1 MKPLMI
7 GIAGGTGSGKTTAA
21 RAVAAGLPET
31 HVTILEHDSYYR
43 DRSHMTP
50 AERDALNFDHP
61 ESLETELLIQHLA
74 ELRAGKEVDIPIYD
88 FATHTRKKETRR
100 VRPTPVVLLEGILVF
115 VEPALCQLLD
125 IRIFVDT
132 DADVR
137 VLRRIRRD
145 IEERGR
151 TLDSVVDQYF
161 KTVRP
166 MHNQFVEPSK
176 RAADLILPESAN
188 MDVAIGVI
196 LARLRAGL
204 S

>member
-151 TLDSVVDQYF
+151 TLDSVVEQYF
-161 KTVRP
+161 KSVRP

>member
-74 ELRAGKEVDIPIYD
+74 ELRAGREVDIPIYD

-151 TLDSVVDQYF
+151 TLDSVVEQYF
-161 KTVRP
+161 KSVRP